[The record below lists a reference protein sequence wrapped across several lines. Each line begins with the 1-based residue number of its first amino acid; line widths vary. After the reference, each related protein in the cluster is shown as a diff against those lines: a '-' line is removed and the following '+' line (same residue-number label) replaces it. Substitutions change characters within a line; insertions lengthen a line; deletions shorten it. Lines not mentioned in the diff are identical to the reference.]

1 MLLIVENVIKLAT
14 FLVLIQMMLQ
24 R

>member
-14 FLVLIQMMLQ
+14 FLALIQMMHQ